1 MDEPFIISVFYKGKK
16 REFEARFQKWGF
28 SHRFLVEVEGI
39 PLFFERDE
47 EGSYRAVLF
56 PETARE
62 KNQVID
68 AGLLKAIAGEI
79 QSILS

>member
-1 MDEPFIISVFYKGKK
+1 MDEPFTISVFYKGKK
-16 REFEARFQKWGF
+16 LDFEVRFQKWGF
-28 SHRFLVEVEGI
+28 SHRFLVEVQGI

-56 PETARE
+56 PETTRE

-68 AGLLKAIAGEI
+68 AGLLKTIAAEI
-79 QSILS
+79 QSVLS

>member
-1 MDEPFIISVFYKGKK
+1 MDEPFTISVFYKGKTLD
-16 REFEARFQKWGF
+16 FEARFKQWGY

-62 KNQVID
+62 KNRVID
-68 AGLLKAIAGEI
+68 PGLLKAIAVAI

>member
-16 REFEARFQKWGF
+16 WDFEARLQKWGF
-28 SHRFLVEVEGI
+28 SHRFLIEVAGI
-39 PLFFERDE
+39 PLVFERDE

>member
-1 MDEPFIISVFYKGKK
+1 MDEPFTISVFYKGKK
-16 REFEARFQKWGF
+16 LDFEVRFQKWGF
-28 SHRFLVEVEGI
+28 SHRFLVEVQGI

-68 AGLLKAIAGEI
+68 AGLLKAIAAEI

>member
-1 MDEPFIISVFYKGKK
+1 MDEPFTISVFYKGKK
-16 REFEARFQKWGF
+16 LDFEARFQKWGF
-28 SHRFLVEVEGI
+28 SHRFLVEVQGI

-68 AGLLKAIAGEI
+68 AGLLKAIAAEI